1 MLEKILEKIGLSE
14 KEIRVYLCSAK
25 MGTQPASSI
34 ARRAQLPRNTT
45 RFMLDKLVE
54 KGFARKATRGNMQ
67 LYSPESPE
75 RLIEVLDYQKAEI
88 AEGYDKK
95 IELVKKALNELQAR
109 YKPKGDKP
117 KVSYYEG
124 KAGLI
129 TMYGNTL
136 KSTETIRSLGC
147 YDIYFGDFAEFFKSH
162 HAKRLEKKIKVR
174 RIQPDTPAGIAKA
187 MRDKIEVRE
196 SRLIPH
202 KKYYYT
208 PEILTYD
215 NRVQIISWKE
225 LLGISFE
232 SEEISKAFKVIF
244 DLTWEE
250 AGHIDPRKKAKD
262 KNDVEGLTKKRK

>member
-1 MLEKILEKIGLSE
+1 MIEKILAGIGLSE
-14 KEIRVYLCSAK
+14 KEIKVYLSSLK
-25 MGTQPASSI
+25 MGTQPASTI
-34 ARRAQLPRNTT
+34 ARRVQLPRNTT

-54 KGFARKATRGNMQ
+54 KGFVRKATRANMQ

-75 RLIEVLDYQKAEI
+75 SLIDTFKYQKAEVDK
-88 AEGYDKK
+88 AYKKK
-95 IELVKKALNELQAR
+95 IEGVKKTLDEFQAR
-109 YKPKGDKP
+109 FKPRGDRP

-147 YDIYFGDFAEFFKSH
+147 YDILVGDFAEFFKSH
-162 HAKRLEKKIKVR
+162 HAKRLEQKIKVR
-174 RIQPDTPAGIAKA
+174 RIHPDTPAGIAKA
-187 MRDKIEVRE
+187 MRDEIEVRQ

-202 KKYYYT
+202 EKYYYT

-232 SEEISKAFKVIF
+232 SEEVSRAFKVIF
-244 DLTWEE
+244 DLAWEE
-250 AGHIDPRKKAKD
+250 AGHIDPRKKMR
-262 KNDVEGLTKKRK
+262 VEYGAGNLTKKK